1 MAKIGDRVEFATA
14 RSVPR
19 VGVVMAVTGSMV
31 RVRWDTGGETS
42 MVPGPGVLSVVGKAA
57 SGKGQGKASNEPK
70 PKKAKAPKDGH
81 KKRK

>member
-31 RVRWDTGGETS
+31 RVRWDTGGE
-42 MVPGPGVLSVVGKAA
+42 
-57 SGKGQGKASNEPK
+57 
-70 PKKAKAPKDGH
+70 
-81 KKRK
+81 